1 MTRGALLALLQHTSV
16 LVCASPS
23 PLSRTSSRL
32 AAGSRVSRAAFR
44 SHVAAAARQPNGLP
58 KSVHTGESGTPG
70 MAATAEARSG
80 LPDRSRP
87 FTVLGIET
95 SCDDTA
101 AAVVRSDGV
110 ILGEAIAK
118 QDAIHAQWGGVVPG
132 LARDAHV
139 AAVGRVVEEALA
151 AARMASV
158 ADVDA
163 IGVTVGP
170 GLEICLRVGST
181 HAIELAERHSKPF
194 VAVHHL
200 EAHCLMARLAAR
212 ADFPHDAD
220 PLPFPFLCLL
230 VSGGHCQLLLC
241 RGVGDYS
248 VIGSTLDDALGEA
261 YDKVARLL
269 GLDVGGGG
277 GPALEAFARL
287 GNASNAPLPVPMS
300 RRKDTSFSFA
310 GLKTAV
316 RTRVDKFENGG
327 SEEER
332 ADLAAGFQVAAIAHL
347 EQRLRYALRWCAEQQ
362 QHPPTDGVAGGA
374 EHEGA
379 TSASAQVPPLA
390 SLVVSGGVAAN
401 QLVRE
406 RLSALCEEHGLR
418 MYTPPPRLC
427 TDNGVMVAWA
437 AIERLSLGHSNTAAG
452 TEVRAR
458 WPLGRALNV
467 VL

>member
-1 MTRGALLALLQHTSV
+1 MLCALLALLHHSSM
-16 LVCASPS
+16 LAGSPH
-23 PLSRTSSRL
+23 L
-32 AAGSRVSRAAFR
+32 ARAGSRLVGGARVARAAIR
-44 SHVAAAARQPNGLP
+44 ANVAVPSARQNVGLP
-58 KSVHTGESGTPG
+58 KSVQPG
-70 MAATAEARSG
+70 AAGASDVAATPVARSG

-101 AAVVRSDGV
+101 AAVVRSDGT

-118 QDAIHAQWGGVVPG
+118 QDAIHAEWGGVVPG

-151 AARMASV
+151 AAGMSSV
-158 ADVDA
+158 AEVDA

-170 GLEICLRVGST
+170 GLEICLRVGSN
-181 HAIELAERHSKPF
+181 HAIELAERHGKPF

-212 ADFPHDAD
+212 ADAPGEPE

-241 RGVGDYS
+241 RAVGDYS

-277 GPALEAFARL
+277 GPALEAFARR
-287 GNASNAPLPVPMS
+287 GNASNARLPVPMS

-316 RTRVDKFENGG
+316 RTRVGKLLDGG

-347 EQRLRYALRWCAEQQ
+347 EQRLRYALRWCEEQQ
-362 QHPPTDGVAGGA
+362 QGAAGGGGEA
-374 EHEGA
+374 AGA
-379 TSASAQVPPLA
+379 GAAVPPLA

-406 RLSALCEEHGLR
+406 RLGALCAQHGLR

-437 AIERLSLGHSNTAAG
+437 AIERLSLGHSDTPTG

-458 WPLGRALNV
+458 WPLGHALNV
-467 VL
+467 TL